1 MTEAAVKRKL
11 YELLHI
17 LAAFPASDKP
27 GKAGKAPQGLYVSH
41 GSSEKDS
48 AEQTLDLLRLQV
60 KYLLFDLEATRRE
73 NRYLRQMLRT
83 RPPGEESGGSGE

>member
-17 LAAFPASDKP
+17 LAAFPETGKP
-27 GKAGKAPQGLYVSH
+27 GGASQGLYVSH
-41 GSSEKDS
+41 GSGDKDS
-48 AEQTLDLLRLQV
+48 AEQALDLLRLQM

-73 NRYLRQMLRT
+73 NRYLRQMLRS
-83 RPPGEESGGSGE
+83 RPPGEEGGGSGE